1 MAAALSVFSFDFLS
15 TDCYT
20 KNHLNAVIVW
30 SVVPIFI
37 VLVNGFVFAVRH
49 CLDES
54 RHAELVRFHM
64 YAFLLVSYLVTPP
77 VTFQQFQALKCTEV
91 CFCGNIQKKPPPISY
106 SHARLILCSRTFRL
120 WSVMN
125 KVAGASYLEFDT
137 SVDCSSTEY
146 KHFVI
151 LDLIFIAAY
160 MTVPLIW
167 LILLWRKRDRM
178 NPWLSN
184 RKYSLHIRN
193 ADAGLA
199 PYSKFG
205 SDTARAVFP

>member
-37 VLVNGFVFAVRH
+37 ILVNGFVFAVRH

-77 VTFQQFQALKCTEV
+77 VTFQQFQALKCIEV
-91 CFCGNIQKKPPPISY
+91 CFCGNIQRTPPTFLLTRLYYPLL
-106 SHARLILCSRTFRL
+106 SHVSSLVRHEQGGG
-120 WSVMN
+120 SVLPG
-125 KVAGASYLEFDT
+125 V
-137 SVDCSSTEY
+137 
-146 KHFVI
+146 
-151 LDLIFIAAY
+151 
-160 MTVPLIW
+160 
-167 LILLWRKRDRM
+167 
-178 NPWLSN
+178 
-184 RKYSLHIRN
+184 
-193 ADAGLA
+193 
-199 PYSKFG
+199 
-205 SDTARAVFP
+205 